1 MPILSAASLG
11 AALKRGVG
19 SLYTLHGDEPLL
31 VQEAADA
38 IRATARAQGYTERGV
53 HIVQGAHFDWGAV
66 LAAGQSM
73 SLFAERQLLE
83 VRVPSGKPGK
93 EGSVAL
99 QRLAELS
106 VGNADT
112 LVLVILP
119 RLDRQTRSSGWFGAL
134 EQHGTSVA
142 LEPIDRHALPGWIAQ
157 RLGRHGLQM
166 ASGEAGQDAL
176 RRFAD
181 CVEGNLLAAHQEV
194 EKLALLY
201 PNGTTLGPEHIE
213 QAVRDVARFDT
224 FALSGAVLAGDV
236 PRVQRM
242 LDGLAAAGEAEVLAH
257 YALAEDIRALKRVK
271 DALNQ
276 GRPLPV
282 ALREQRVWGERERA
296 FERIVPRLGA
306 ALIDRLLVDAHT
318 VDGIVKG
325 LKHPDWPHDGWDAL
339 QRLGTRLARLCARAA
354 RA

>member
-1 MPILSAASLG
+1 MPALAHAGLG
-11 AALKRGVG
+11 AALKRGMG
-19 SLYTLHGDEPLL
+19 SLYTLHGDEALL

-38 IRATARAQGYTERGV
+38 IRSAARGQGYTERSV

-93 EGSVAL
+93 DGSVAL

-106 VGNADT
+106 VGYTDT
-112 LVLVILP
+112 LTLLILP
-119 RLDRQTRSSGWFGAL
+119 RLDKPTRSSGWFSAL
-134 EQHGTSVA
+134 EQHGACVA
-142 LEPIDRHALPGWIAQ
+142 IEPIDRHALPGWIAQ
-157 RLGRHGLQM
+157 RLARHGLKMQD
-166 ASGEAGQDAL
+166 GEAGQEAL

-194 EKLALLY
+194 EKLALLHAS
-201 PNGTTLGPEHIE
+201 GSTLGPHDVE

-236 PRVQRM
+236 ARVQRM

-271 DALNQ
+271 DALAQ

-296 FERIVPRLGA
+296 FERVVPRLSA
-306 ALIDRLLVDAHT
+306 ALIDRLLIDAHT

-325 LKHPDWPHDGWDAL
+325 LKHPEWPHDGWGAL
-339 QRLGTRLARLCARAA
+339 QRLGTRLARQCARAA